1 MTTVLVDSNV
11 LLDVLT
17 EDPNWYQRSAYVLS
31 GVADR
36 ADLALNPI
44 IYAELSEGFESI
56 EELEDAVP
64 PIFFK
69 RLSLPW
75 EAAFLAGK
83 CFLQYRRSAGAK
95 RAPLPD
101 FYIGAHATVMGYEL
115 LTRDRSRYQTYFP
128 DLRVIAP

>member
-1 MTTVLVDSNV
+1 MATVLVDSNV

-17 EDPNWYQRSAYVLS
+17 EDPSWYRRSASALS
-31 GVADR
+31 RIADR

-44 IYAELSEGFESI
+44 IYAEISVGFDSM
-56 EELEDAVP
+56 EELEEAVP
-64 PIFFK
+64 PNYFK

-75 EAAFLAGK
+75 DAAFLAGK
-83 CFLQYRRSAGAK
+83 CFVQYRRSTGAK

-101 FYIGAHATVMGYEL
+101 FYIGAHAAVMGFEL

-128 DLRVIAP
+128 DLCILSP